1 MEELEQLPPEVWV
14 HIFSYLTTEE
24 KHTVRTCCR
33 YMKTLIDH
41 PSLWKNHTVVLTDL
55 RRYTYG
61 FWDTLNQRRL
71 TRVAVRHLR
80 RKEWRRLVKFLPS
93 LTAIG
98 FMHGDKLYMEK
109 YMDNLSHFPNLK
121 EFGVRDNIWSGAI
134 LSRSLSEHLQER
146 LTHLSVCNVQVSST
160 AHFLSTVAHLMNLR
174 FLLFHQVAQNFWPEM
189 VRPVPRRVFHHM
201 LVNLK
206 KLKHL
211 SWGMKAEVPKPL
223 DDNYF
228 DPVDLDHS
236 GAARYIGPALTSLEL
251 LDYPETVLP
260 EDALKNLTSLKSL
273 TVHYKYMRDGIT
285 CRLRSWLSPLQKL
298 ESLTIV
304 GRNTLATYT
313 TTLPSSV
320 TRLTLHVGITLKDMD
335 LIAPAV
341 PGLEHLDIE
350 QNRSS
355 GSLCRRIP
363 MLFAQLKTLRI
374 RFNRKEPEN
383 DLLSLLQL
391 QHLKRLDLLVDRS
404 FSPQDDMNNHTWPTP
419 GVRELINQLR
429 RLSDNRISIVT
440 EIRPRNL
447 LRECDCL
454 KDAYREDDFIS

>member
-1 MEELEQLPPEVWV
+1 MEEVERLPPEVWV
-14 HIFSYLTTEE
+14 HVFSYLTTEE

-33 YMKTLIDH
+33 YMKTLVDH
-41 PSLWKNHTVVLTDL
+41 PFLWKTYTVVLSDL

-80 RKEWRRLVKFLPS
+80 RKEWRRLVKFLPT

-98 FMHGDKLYMEK
+98 FMHGDKLYREK
-109 YMDNLSHFPNLK
+109 YLDSLSHFPNLRV
-121 EFGVRDNIWSGAI
+121 FGVRDNIWSGAL

-146 LTHLSVCNVQVSST
+146 LTHLSLCNVQVSST
-160 AHFLSTVAHLMNLR
+160 VQLLSTVAHLKNLK
-174 FLLFHQVAQNFWPEM
+174 FLLFHQIAPSIWPDTDT
-189 VRPVPRRVFHHM
+189 VRPVPRTVFHHM

-211 SWGMKAEVPKPL
+211 SWGMKGEAPKPL
-223 DDNYF
+223 DDDYF
-228 DPVDLDHS
+228 DPIDFDPS
-236 GAARYIGPALTSLEL
+236 GAARYIGPTLTSLEL
-251 LDYPETVLP
+251 LDYPESVLP
-260 EDALKNLTSLKSL
+260 EDALKNLTTLKSL
-273 TVHYKYMRDGIT
+273 TVHYKYMREGIT
-285 CRLRSWLSPLQKL
+285 CRLGSWLNPLQQL
-298 ESLTIV
+298 ENLTII
-304 GRNTLATYT
+304 
-313 TTLPSSV
+313 V
-320 TRLTLHVGITLKDMD
+320 TRLTLRVGITLKDMD

-355 GSLCRRIP
+355 GSLCKRIP
-363 MLFAQLKTLRI
+363 MLFPQLKTLRI

-383 DLLSLLQL
+383 DLLNLLRL

-404 FSPQDDMNNHTWPTP
+404 FSPQDDMNNHTWPTSS
-419 GVRELINQLR
+419 VQKLIDQLR
-429 RLSDNRISIVT
+429 RLSRNRISIVT
-440 EIRPRNL
+440 EIRSRNL
-447 LRECDCL
+447 LRECNCL